1 MKSHN
6 SSNSKENNINKYENT
21 KNKDYND
28 KILNDSL
35 LSESNNDIM
44 LNIDDEAKKLKTN
57 IKEKDLKIFSKYE
70 DLSEE
75 QILKLIKEKNENL
88 IQLSDQK
95 DKSKNILNKII
106 KSLNTTLSKNSDF
119 LCKEESDPE
128 VINEL
133 KKKIDSKKKALKI
146 SKSLNQTFKSQYNSM
161 VSKMPNNNKNL
172 KEKINDNDTHIIE
185 LKNENKNLELEIRK
199 YKDDEISKQKEL
211 EIIYE
216 DKIYPAKIKMKA
228 DENQNLINQ
237 KHEYYN
243 KMNMSLNSIKNL
255 IKEVEH
261 LEKIFSEIKGNEN
274 DSEKIEKKMTYWIE
288 IIKNDLNGTEK
299 EIISKVFKGQSKF
312 LLTVDKKLN
321 DEKELSYKIRS
332 SSPNIKERR
341 NINLSLKKIRNI
353 NNIDIEEAEN
363 NKFSGKKIINK
374 GKNSRLIYS
383 QNTEKTKNIIIPKG
397 VFGKFSFLKQKP
409 NTSESKISKTDKNIN
424 STEEKLSEEKVDD
437 IIQKDY
443 NDTTDADYRQLLDKK
458 TQYLETNSRLE
469 ENIKKIQR
477 TINKKYDSI
486 NQIVQENSSRLE
498 LLKSRNELLQKEI
511 NNLKSVYQLTLEQ
524 EKIKYELKR
533 QENEIKKDNQK
544 SPVSV
549 DISSATEKAIL
560 NELKESND
568 LPQKNKNKSGYRKEI
583 IEHKIDNETREEK
596 LQKIKQKYKD
606 MNEDSIDEIE
616 IDFNEE
622 KNE

>member
-6 SSNSKENNINKYENT
+6 RSNSKKNNINKYENR

-35 LSESNNDIM
+35 LSETNNDIM
-44 LNIDDEAKKLKTN
+44 LNIDEEAKKLKTN

-95 DKSKNILNKII
+95 DKSKSILNKII

-128 VINEL
+128 AINEL

-161 VSKMPNNNKNL
+161 VSKMPNYNKNL
-172 KEKINDNDTHIIE
+172 KEKVNDNDTHIIE

-216 DKIYPAKIKMKA
+216 DKIYPAKIKMKT

-243 KMNMSLNSIKNL
+243 KINMSLNSIKNL

-261 LEKIFSEIKGNEN
+261 LEKIYSEIKDKEN
-274 DSEKIEKKMTYWIE
+274 DSEKIENKMIYWIE

-312 LLTVDKKLN
+312 LHTVDKKLN
-321 DEKELSYKIRS
+321 DEKELSYKMRS

-341 NINLSLKKIRNI
+341 NINLSLKKIRNL
-353 NNIDIEEAEN
+353 NNIDIEETEN

-424 STEEKLSEEKVDD
+424 NIEEKLSEEKVDD

-568 LPQKNKNKSGYRKEI
+568 LPVKNKNKSGYRKEI
-583 IEHKIDNETREEK
+583 IEHKINNETREEK
-596 LQKIKQKYKD
+596 LQKIKKKYKD
-606 MNEDSIDEIE
+606 MNEDSIDEI
-616 IDFNEE
+616 DFNEE

>member
-228 DENQNLINQ
+228 NQNLINQ

>member
-6 SSNSKENNINKYENT
+6 RSNSKKNNINKYENR

-35 LSESNNDIM
+35 LSETNNDIM
-44 LNIDDEAKKLKTN
+44 LNIDEEAKKLKTN

-95 DKSKNILNKII
+95 DKSKSILNKII

-128 VINEL
+128 AINEL

-161 VSKMPNNNKNL
+161 VSKMPNYNKNL
-172 KEKINDNDTHIIE
+172 KEKVNDNDTHIIE

-216 DKIYPAKIKMKA
+216 DKIYPAKIKMKT

-243 KMNMSLNSIKNL
+243 KINMSLNSIKNL

-261 LEKIFSEIKGNEN
+261 LEKIYSEIKDKEN
-274 DSEKIEKKMTYWIE
+274 DSEKIENKMIYWIE

-312 LLTVDKKLN
+312 LHTVDKKLN
-321 DEKELSYKIRS
+321 DEKELSYKMRS

-341 NINLSLKKIRNI
+341 NINLSLKKIRNL
-353 NNIDIEEAEN
+353 NNIDIEETEN

-424 STEEKLSEEKVDD
+424 NIEEKLSEEKVDD

-533 QENEIKKDNQK
+533 QENEIKKDIQK

-568 LPQKNKNKSGYRKEI
+568 LPVKNKNKSGYRKEI
-583 IEHKIDNETREEK
+583 IEHKINNETREEK
-596 LQKIKQKYKD
+596 LQKIKKKYKD
-606 MNEDSIDEIE
+606 MNEDSIDEI
-616 IDFNEE
+616 DFNEE

>member
-243 KMNMSLNSIKNL
+243 KMNMCLNSIKNL

-341 NINLSLKKIRNI
+341 NINLSLKKIKNI
-353 NNIDIEEAEN
+353 NNLDIEEAEN

>member
-409 NTSESKISKTDKNIN
+409 NTSESKTSKTDKNIN
-424 STEEKLSEEKVDD
+424 NTEERLSEEKVDD

>member
-6 SSNSKENNINKYENT
+6 SSNRKKNNNKYENT
-21 KNKDYND
+21 KNKDFND
-28 KILNDSL
+28 ILNDSL

-75 QILKLIKEKNENL
+75 QILKLIKEKNDNL

-106 KSLNTTLSKNSDF
+106 KNLNTTLSKNSDF

-133 KKKIDSKKKALKI
+133 KKIIDSKKKALKI

-172 KEKINDNDTHIIE
+172 KEKVNDNDTHIIE
-185 LKNENKNLELEIRK
+185 LQNENKNLELEIRK

-243 KMNMSLNSIKNL
+243 KINMSLNSIKNL

-261 LEKIFSEIKGNEN
+261 LEKIYSEIKDKEN
-274 DSEKIEKKMTYWIE
+274 DSEKIENKMIYWIE

-312 LLTVDKKLN
+312 LHTVDKKLN
-321 DEKELSYKIRS
+321 DEKELSYKMRS

-341 NINLSLKKIRNI
+341 NINLSLKKIRNL
-353 NNIDIEEAEN
+353 NNIDIEETEN

-424 STEEKLSEEKVDD
+424 NIEEKLSEEKVDD

-533 QENEIKKDNQK
+533 QENEIKKDIQK
-544 SPVSV
+544 SPGSV

-568 LPQKNKNKSGYRKEI
+568 LPVKNKNKSGYRKEI
-583 IEHKIDNETREEK
+583 IEHKINNETREEK
-596 LQKIKQKYKD
+596 LQKIKKKYKD
-606 MNEDSIDEIE
+606 MNEDSIDEI
-616 IDFNEE
+616 DFNEE